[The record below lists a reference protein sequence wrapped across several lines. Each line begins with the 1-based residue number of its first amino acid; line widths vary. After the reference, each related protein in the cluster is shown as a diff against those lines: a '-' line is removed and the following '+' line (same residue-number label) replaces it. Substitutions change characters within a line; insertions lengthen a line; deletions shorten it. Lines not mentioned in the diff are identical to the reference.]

1 MATAGGGMAAP
12 CWVLRCCSCRLFQAQ
27 QAKRS
32 AKWSCSVCGQ
42 RQALLKVYGRGS
54 GRDCRHHVQKLNSLQ
69 AEAEEAI
76 ARTARCIEECVND
89 NEKTAAHGEE
99 SSVQQ
104 EGRVEVSRWSKYLD
118 KDSEDQEEEEEST
131 EGQQFCSWRKNA
143 VEKQRKQ
150 QKRFLYSDVQE
161 HSEENGA
168 FQLAYQA
175 KKHKKCSV
183 AVPDQGDGDAVSADS
198 TVPAVC
204 QAVVPQENTQPPTAC
219 TKPSKWEKFL
229 SCSDHSENAARV
241 TLSPQDGSGTLG
253 QHSTT
258 AVSTATRYSEQ
269 AQSALPPNKGFK
281 FKKSNISTE
290 QLALEPPGSML
301 PSISCSQGKGAL
313 VKEPQGQLLW
323 AGTGTLEA
331 ATGPPTISPVNHN
344 ARPKPSSISCEHL
357 FCTGEEFDDDF

>member
-1 MATAGGGMAAP
+1 M
-12 CWVLRCCSCRLFQAQ
+12 
-27 QAKRS
+27 
-32 AKWSCSVCGQ
+32 
-42 RQALLKVYGRGS
+42 
-54 GRDCRHHVQKLNSLQ
+54 LQ
-69 AEAEEAI
+69 
-76 ARTARCIEECVND
+76 
-89 NEKTAAHGEE
+89 
-99 SSVQQ
+99 
-104 EGRVEVSRWSKYLD
+104 
-118 KDSEDQEEEEEST
+118 
-131 EGQQFCSWRKNA
+131 
-143 VEKQRKQ
+143 
-150 QKRFLYSDVQE
+150 
-161 HSEENGA
+161 
-168 FQLAYQA
+168 
-175 KKHKKCSV
+175 HKKCSV

>member
-1 MATAGGGMAAP
+1 RP
-12 CWVLRCCSCRLFQAQ
+12 PRCPPRCLSPQ
-27 QAKRS
+27 
-32 AKWSCSVCGQ
+32 
-42 RQALLKVYGRGS
+42 VYGRGS

-69 AEAEEAI
+69 GEAEEAI
-76 ARTARCIEECVND
+76 ARTARYGRGG
-89 NEKTAAHGEE
+89 TAGARLTRTVSTAG
-99 SSVQQ
+99 
-104 EGRVEVSRWSKYLD
+104 GWAGVEVSRWSKYLD

-143 VEKQRKQ
+143 VEEQRKQ
-150 QKRFLYSDVQE
+150 QKRFLYNDVQE

-175 KKHKKCSV
+175 KKHKKCSI
-183 AVPDQGDGDAVSADS
+183 AVPDQGDGDAGSADS

-204 QAVVPQENTQPPTAC
+204 QAVVPQENTQPPAAC

-229 SCSDHSENAARV
+229 SCSDDSENAARV

-269 AQSALPPNKGFK
+269 AQSALPPGTGFK
-281 FKKSNISTE
+281 FKKSNTSTE
-290 QLALEPPGSML
+290 QFALEPPGSML
-301 PSISCSQGKGAL
+301 PSISCSQGKDTL
-313 VKEPQGQLLW
+313 VKEPQGQLLG

-331 ATGPPTISPVNHN
+331 ATGPPAASPVDHN
-344 ARPKPSSISCEHL
+344 TKPKPSSISHERL

>member
-1 MATAGGGMAAP
+1 MAAP

-69 AEAEEAI
+69 GEAEEAI
-76 ARTARCIEECVND
+76 ARTARCIEESVND
-89 NEKTAAHGEE
+89 NENTAAHGED

-118 KDSEDQEEEEEST
+118 KGSEDQEEEEEST
-131 EGQQFCSWRKNA
+131 ERQQFCSWRKNA
-143 VEKQRKQ
+143 VEERRRQ
-150 QKRFLYSDVQE
+150 QKRFLHSDVQE
-161 HSEENGA
+161 YSEENGA

-183 AVPDQGDGDAVSADS
+183 AIPDQDDGDDVSADS
-198 TVPAVC
+198 IVPAVC
-204 QAVVPQENTQPPTAC
+204 QSVVPQENTQPPSAC

-229 SCSDHSENAARV
+229 SCSDDSENTARV
-241 TLSPQDGSGTLG
+241 TLSPQDGSGRLG
-253 QHSTT
+253 LHSTA
-258 AVSTATRYSEQ
+258 AVSMATRYSQQ
-269 AQSALPPNKGFK
+269 AQTALPPSTGFK
-281 FKKSNISTE
+281 FKKSRTSTE

-301 PSISCSQGKGAL
+301 SGISCSQGKAVL
-313 VKEPQGQLLW
+313 VKEPQSHLLQ
-323 AGTGTLEA
+323 AGTGTLDT
-331 ATGPPTISPVNHN
+331 ATGPPTTTPVKCNTG
-344 ARPKPSSISCEHL
+344 PKPSSISCERL